1 MDFLL
6 WIGKVSISWL
16 FFYGCYRFFFQNL
29 THLKWNRAYL
39 TGSLV
44 ISLILPF
51 IKAPQMVSEPL
62 VTYTGALDGIIITP
76 VESTSGDYSWLTIL
90 GLIYIAGVTYMGI
103 KLIRNL
109 WKLNQLWQDAVRVE
123 LGEENAALYLFP
135 DDRVNSF
142 SFLRRIGISQSDYQ
156 HHFDMILRHE
166 LVHVRQQH
174 SLDILL
180 IEVLKVFFWF
190 HPVISYYKE
199 SLQELHEYLA
209 DREVDNR
216 DIYAEYLVAYTLN
229 CHHPVLVN
237 HFYKSSLLK
246 QRIKMMYKDQSP
258 KWKRSLYVMTALLG
272 VGIMAVVAAC
282 SEQDR
287 NGKDPGIAPTEVY
300 TAVEEVPEFPG
311 GAKAMYQ
318 YLASQIRFPKEA
330 IENNVS
336 GRVFLQFVVR
346 KDGSIGDVEII
357 KGIGYGCDA
366 EAVRVVR
373 SMPNWKPGKE
383 KGVPVNVK
391 YTLPVAFLQEDV
403 SLEKQKKPAEVTI
416 FSLPANEGEKPL
428 FIVDGKELTI
438 DTQVDQDAIERVD
451 VLKGKAAIQ
460 KYGAKGNS
468 GVVEITLK
476 KQ

>member
-1 MDFLL
+1 MDLII
-6 WIGKVSISWL
+6 WAGKVSISWL
-16 FFYGCYRFFFQNL
+16 FFYGCYRLFFCNL
-29 THLKWNRAYL
+29 THLEWNRFYL
-39 TGSLV
+39 IGTLVVSLLLPLIELPSLV
-44 ISLILPF
+44 TD
-51 IKAPQMVSEPL
+51 PL
-62 VTYTGALDGIIITP
+62 VVYAVPLDGYLITPYESSSGSFDWLMILGVVYLAGAL
-76 VESTSGDYSWLTIL
+76 LM
-90 GLIYIAGVTYMGI
+90 AA
-103 KLIRNL
+103 RFAANL
-109 WKLNQLWQDAVRVE
+109 WKLNQVWQKATRIE
-123 LGEENAALYLFP
+123 LGEENAALYLFA
-135 DDRVNSF
+135 DDSVKSF
-142 SFLRRIGISQSDYQ
+142 SFIGRIGINHTDYH
-156 HHFDMILRHE
+156 HHFDLIFRHE
-166 LVHVRQQH
+166 LVHVKQLH
-174 SLDILL
+174 SMDILL
-180 IEVLKVFFWF
+180 VEVLKIFFWF
-190 HPVISYYKE
+190 HPVLLYYKE
-199 SLQELHEYLA
+199 SLRELHEYLA
-209 DREVDNR
+209 DREVENR
-216 DIYAEYLVAYTLN
+216 DTYAEFLVAYTLSSTD
-229 CHHPVLVN
+229 PVLVTN
-237 HFYKSSLLK
+237 FYKSSLLK
-246 QRIKMMYKDQSP
+246 QRIHMMYKDQSP

-287 NGKDPGIAPTEVY
+287 NGKDLGIAPTEVY

-366 EAVRVVR
+366 EAVRVVK
-373 SMPNWKPGKE
+373 SMPNWKPGRE

-403 SLEKQKKPAEVTI
+403 SLEKQKEPAGVKI
-416 FSLPANEGEKPL
+416 FSLPGNEGEKPL

-438 DTQVDQDAIERVD
+438 DTQVDQDAIEKVD